1 MGWINSNDKEIQR
14 IKGIKKELE
23 ENNLYNFSERPDYR
37 YKYTK
42 YDEILNTIIPD
53 DDHWEHWIKSENKEK
68 KIDLAKKV
76 ILQQCLWD
84 WDWDELKRAK
94 ELSVELSENSEKLI
108 KNTDNQ
114 IRNQQKIIKKIKKEN
129 KRLSVM
135 VNTYELMESIIKDY
149 GLFDIFKT
157 KVLLKEIK
165 EDK

>member
-1 MGWINSNDKEIQR
+1 MGWNDKEIQR

-23 ENNLYNFSERPDYR
+23 ENNLYKFSERPDYR

-42 YDEILNTIIPD
+42 YDEILNTIVPD
-53 DDHWEHWIKSENKEK
+53 TAHWDHWIKSENKEK

-76 ILQQCLWD
+76 VVQQCLWD
-84 WDWDELKRAK
+84 WDWDELKRTKEIALKISENAK
-94 ELSVELSENSEKLI
+94 EINRI
-108 KNTDNQ
+108 NDNQ
-114 IRNQQKIIKKIKKEN
+114 IKKLEKKVKKLSKDN
-129 KRLSVM
+129 MKLSVM

-165 EDK
+165 EEK

>member
-1 MGWINSNDKEIQR
+1 MGWNDKEIQR

-23 ENNLYNFSERPDYR
+23 ENNLYKFSERPDYR

-42 YDEILNTIIPD
+42 YDEILNTIVPD
-53 DDHWEHWIKSENKEK
+53 TAHWDHWIKSENKEK

-84 WDWDELKRAK
+84 WDWDELKRTKEIALKISENAK
-94 ELSVELSENSEKLI
+94 EINRI
-108 KNTDNQ
+108 NDNQ
-114 IRNQQKIIKKIKKEN
+114 IKKLEKKVKKLSKDN
-129 KRLSVM
+129 MKLSVM